1 MKTKTKIAEKGDIYV
16 INLPSKRKKKIDFK
30 WKIKLLKNYNITWI
44 L

>member
-30 WKIKLLKNYNITWI
+30 
-44 L
+44 